1 MAKRSDNGVT
11 ILNGWIESIRSISD
25 RVARAEL
32 AEAIINYAYD
42 GTEYQGKKEIVRVMM
57 KTISASVDFKKRQS
71 EQNAENGRRG
81 GNPALQAARAE
92 SSVNP
97 LDNQADKRPLNHSV
111 NTDKEKE
118 RDRDK
123 EIKVYSEEY
132 KENAV
137 PSTASTISPKTK
149 KFDFKGYLLEHGAS
163 EQAVNDWLEVRKK
176 KRAANTLS
184 AIRKLESEA
193 SKAGISLAEAVDMC
207 AGNSWQSLK
216 AEWVERENKPTFE
229 SEESD
234 YIKAMNEQIRRQREL
249 DAEIDAE
256 RQRRKRELE
265 ANNNK

>member
-1 MAKRSDNGVT
+1 MAKRSDNGIT

-57 KTISASVDFKKRQS
+57 KTISASIDFKKRQS

-97 LDNQADKRPLNHSV
+97 LDNQADNRPLNHSV

-137 PSTASTISPKTK
+137 PSTAPTISPKTK

-176 KRAANTLS
+176 LKAANTLT
-184 AIRKLESEA
+184 AIKLLESEA
-193 SKAGISLAEAVDMC
+193 EKAGISLAAAVELC
-207 AGNSWQSLK
+207 AGKSWRGLK
-216 AEWVERENKPTFE
+216 AEWIERENKPTAE
-229 SEESD
+229 SEGSD
-234 YIKAMNEQIRRQREL
+234 YIRAMNAQIRRQREI
-249 DAEIDAE
+249 DAELEAE
-256 RQRRKRELE
+256 RQRRKRET